1 MFVEGGKPGLFGVP
15 CGANYPLAIKN
26 GLLNRLKDTP
36 PELLART
43 EIFVNTSRMRKDI
56 QGAFDNGSTRF
67 LPRIRLLSELGTE
80 YQFLDLP
87 VPVNSL
93 RRRLELSQLV
103 AHFLRQEPQFAT
115 RASIFDLSDSL
126 AQLLS
131 EMQDEG
137 VSPDDIRALKV
148 QDSSGH
154 WQKSLQFL
162 SIIFD
167 FFGPD
172 TSTDP
177 GSEARMKLVIDR
189 LERQWRETPPD
200 HPILVAGSTGSRGM
214 TARFMS
220 IVANLPMGAVILP
233 GVDFDM
239 PEPVWSQIR
248 NAERAAFE
256 HPQERS
262 ARMAERLGLRP
273 KQIEHWDTKEPSN
286 PARNRLVSLA
296 LRPAPV
302 TDQWMEEGPA
312 FKGVALATQKMT
324 LIEAPDMR
332 IESNAISLILRQAT
346 DDDKTAALVTPDRD
360 LARRVT
366 ALLDR
371 WNIVPDDSA
380 GIPLNQ
386 TPPGRLLRHLV
397 GFMGRNISA
406 EDLLVLLKHPLC
418 ARGSQGD
425 EGRGYHLLW
434 TRELEV
440 HLRRTGP
447 AFPARDDIL
456 KWAVSSGEDKKDK
469 DGRKHWA
476 GWISDLLEQLRI
488 APEGHLSEHL
498 NVLVA
503 LASALVKGPVGEDDS
518 ELWAQNAGRET
529 RRLVEDLQR
538 EAEYGG
544 SLNIH
549 EFADLFRAILGR
561 GQVRDPSPKHPKV
574 MIWGTLEARSLQAD
588 LVILAGLNEGIW
600 PQAVGQDPWFSRDM
614 RRQAG
619 LISPEQS
626 IGLSA
631 HDFQQAIAAP
641 EVVLTRAKRDA
652 EAETVASR
660 WLIRLTNLMAGMS
673 DEGRAALEKMRE
685 RGAEWMGLAEALDEP
700 DFILPPAKRP
710 SPRPPAHARPRQLS
724 VTRIETLIR
733 DPYDIYASRIL
744 RLSRLDPLSRDPDIR
759 ERGTALHA
767 IMERYLAQMGD
778 DSHKAAV
785 ARFLTV
791 AEEVLESEVA
801 WPSARRVWLARVRRI
816 ADQLV
821 RDERERLEK
830 GVPCG
835 IEAKG
840 AMHLPEVD
848 FSLTCKADRID
859 RKADDTFVI
868 YDYKSGTPP
877 SEKQTR
883 KFSIQLLL
891 EAMMMEA
898 GKFEGV
904 PKGRVSEVA
913 YLGLNAAL
921 KQTVL
926 PLEPHDIAEVRER
939 LVKLIAAYDDPELG
953 YTSRRM
959 METVQY
965 KTDFEHLARFGE
977 WSISDSPTPEDLDD

>member
-1 MFVEGGKPGLFGVP
+1 MFAEAGKPGLFGVP
-15 CGANYPLAIKN
+15 CGAEYPRAIKI
-26 GLLNRLKDTP
+26 GLLERLKDTA

-56 QGAFDNGSTRF
+56 QRAFDDESTRF
-67 LPRIRLLSELGTE
+67 LPKIRLLTELGTDH
-80 YQFLDLP
+80 QFLDLP

-126 AQLLS
+126 AQVLS
-131 EMQDEG
+131 EMQDED
-137 VSPDDIRALKV
+137 VTPEAIRNLKV

-167 FFGPD
+167 FFGPE
-172 TSTDP
+172 SAADP
-177 GSEARMKLVIDR
+177 GPEARMKLVIDR
-189 LERQWRETPPD
+189 LERHWRDTPPD
-200 HPILVAGSTGSRGM
+200 HPILVAGSTGSRGL

-220 IVANLPMGAVILP
+220 LVANLPMGAVILP

-239 PEPVWSQIR
+239 PDTVWTQIR
-248 NAERAAFE
+248 NPERASVE
-256 HPQERS
+256 HPQERT
-262 ARMAERLGLRP
+262 ARMAERLGIRP
-273 KQIEHWDTKEPSN
+273 QDIRPWHTTACANST
-286 PARNRLVSLA
+286 RNRLISLA

-312 FKGVALATQKMT
+312 FKDVMQATDHMT

-332 IESNAISLILRQAT
+332 IESNAIALILRHAAEH
-346 DDDKTAALVTPDRD
+346 DRTAAMITPDRD

-371 WNIVPDDSA
+371 WGIVPDDSA

-386 TPPGRLLRHLV
+386 TPPGRLLRHIV
-397 GFMGRNISA
+397 GFIGRTMSS

-418 ARGSQGD
+418 ARGAQGD

-440 HLRRTGP
+440 HLRRKGP
-447 AFPARDDIL
+447 AFPAREDLL
-456 KWAVSSGEDKKDK
+456 KWAIESGKDKADK

-476 GWISDLLEQLRI
+476 GWVSDLLEKVQVSQDSLLSD
-488 APEGHLSEHL
+488 HLKHL
-498 NVLVA
+498 VS
-503 LASALVKGPVGEDDS
+503 LASALVKGPNGEDDG
-518 ELWAQNAGRET
+518 ELWAQHAGREA
-529 RRLVEDLQR
+529 RRLIEDLQR
-538 EAEYGG
+538 ESDYGG
-544 SLNIH
+544 SLSIH
-549 EFADLFRAILGR
+549 EFADLFRALLGR

-588 LVILAGLNEGIW
+588 LVILAGLNESIW
-600 PQAVGQDPWFSRDM
+600 PQSTGQDPWFSRDM

-619 LISPEQS
+619 LISPEQM

-641 EVVLTRAKRDA
+641 EVILTRAKRDA

-673 DEGRAALEKMRE
+673 DEGREGLEDMRK
-685 RGAEWMGLAEALDEP
+685 RGTAWMGLADALDEP
-700 DFILPPAKRP
+700 DTAIPPAKRP
-710 SPRPPAHARPRQLS
+710 SPRPPKDARPRRLS

-744 RLSRLDPLSRDPDIR
+744 RLSKLDSLSRDPDIR

-767 IMERYLAQMGD
+767 IMERYLGQIGD
-778 DSHKAAV
+778 DSHEAAL

-791 AEEVLESEVA
+791 AEEVLEQKVA

-821 RDERERLEK
+821 RDERDRLLR
-830 GVPCG
+830 GTPCG
-835 IEAKG
+835 IETKA
-840 AMHLPEVD
+840 AMHLSEVD

-859 RKADDTFVI
+859 RKEDDTFVI

-921 KQTVL
+921 KKTVL
-926 PLEPHDIAEVRER
+926 PLEPHDIAEIRDR
-939 LVKLIAAYDDPELG
+939 LVKLIAAYDDPGLG

-977 WSISDSPTPEDLDD
+977 WSISDTPVPEDLDD